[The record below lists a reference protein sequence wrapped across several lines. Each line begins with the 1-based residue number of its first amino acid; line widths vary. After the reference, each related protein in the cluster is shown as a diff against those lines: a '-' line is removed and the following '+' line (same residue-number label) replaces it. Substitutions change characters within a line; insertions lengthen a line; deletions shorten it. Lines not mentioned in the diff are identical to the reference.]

1 MNLCLIREI
10 GGLFFGY
17 SPLVCTRLFV
27 EAGNS
32 GEESSP
38 QITLIYANKKRSAFI
53 AAAAL
58 SDTSLH
64 SRSFALLAG
73 NSELI
78 PLSPP
83 PRGVCPVAS
92 WKGRCYTMLH
102 NVTQIS
108 EICAICGKFRSRK
121 NTKRGLSSVAPEL
134 FDESIAFVIVLI
146 ARNDDIVAASCITEI
161 ARPVA

>member
-38 QITLIYANKKRSAFI
+38 QITLIYANKRICAFI

-58 SDTSLH
+58 SNMSLH
-64 SRSFALLAG
+64 SRPFVLFAG
-73 NSELI
+73 N
-78 PLSPP
+78 
-83 PRGVCPVAS
+83 
-92 WKGRCYTMLH
+92 
-102 NVTQIS
+102 
-108 EICAICGKFRSRK
+108 
-121 NTKRGLSSVAPEL
+121 PE
-134 FDESIAFVIVLI
+134 
-146 ARNDDIVAASCITEI
+146 SCFSTDC
-161 ARPVA
+161 